1 MLFGLHVS
9 AAGGVQNCPKN
20 AKSLGCETYQFF
32 SRPPQ
37 GGPAPKLTISI
48 VKQFK
53 SQNKKYNFNKT
64 YIHTPYFINFTSDN
78 NRIKYGSISVVR
90 EELERA
96 SLLDVTA
103 VMTHLGSAKEQPEKA
118 ALKTTLAS
126 LKKVLTGYKGKS
138 VFLIENSAGA
148 GKTMGDTLEEL
159 AYLIKKLAGS
169 PELKAQSSSFGIC
182 LDTCHA
188 FATGYDLRNKKFL
201 NEFIKQFD
209 KKIDLKYLKLIHAND
224 SQTKIGEH
232 KDRHE
237 HLGQG
242 EIGLAGFEELVKN
255 PKLKK
260 VDMVAETPHDGR
272 HIQDL
277 KLLKQFRNK

>member
-20 AKSLGCETYQFF
+20 AHDLGCETYQFF

-37 GGPAPKLTISI
+37 GGPAPKLTASI
-48 VKQFK
+48 IKQFK
-53 SQNKKYNFNKT
+53 SQNKKNNFNKI
-64 YIHTPYFINFTSDN
+64 YIHAPYFINFASDN

-96 SLLDVTA
+96 SLLGVTA
-103 VMTHLGSAKEQPEKA
+103 VMTHLGSAKEQPEKT
-118 ALKTTLAS
+118 ALKTTLAG
-126 LKKVLTGYKGKS
+126 LKQVLIGYKSKS
-138 VFLIENSAGA
+138 LFLIENSAGA

-159 AYLIKKLAGS
+159 AYLIKKLTAS
-169 PELKAQSSSFGIC
+169 PELKTQSSSFGIC

-188 FATGYDLRNKKFL
+188 LATGYDLRNKTVV
-201 NEFIKQFD
+201 NEFLKKFD
-209 KKIDLKYLKLIHAND
+209 EKIGLKYLKLIHAND
-224 SQTKIGEH
+224 SQAKIGEH

-237 HLGQG
+237 HLGHG
-242 EIGLAGFEELVKN
+242 EIGLKGFEELVKN
-255 PKLKK
+255 PKLKN
-260 VDMVAETPHDGR
+260 VDVIIETPHDGK

-277 KLLKQFRNK
+277 KLLKRFREK